1 MKDMV
6 GNMFC
11 MTTDSGTEHKIRT
24 SKVKVSTLF
33 PWWVSNGQVAP
44 FATDLG
50 IQLEEDSGDA
60 IQDVEIDFTH
70 MFGIRGSMRLMD
82 TVQKELLKCFN
93 EWSTAKGFLNVLCLN
108 FGNPDSLK

>member
-1 MKDMV
+1 MEQKQ
-6 GNMFC
+6 
-11 MTTDSGTEHKIRT
+11 KIRT

-60 IQDVEIDFTH
+60 IQDVEVDFTH
-70 MFGIRGSMRLMD
+70 MFGIRGTMHLMD
-82 TVQKELLKCFN
+82 KIQK
-93 EWSTAKGFLNVLCLN
+93 
-108 FGNPDSLK
+108 

>member
-1 MKDMV
+1 MV
-6 GNMFC
+6 GKQFRRAI
-11 MTTDSGTEHKIRT
+11 DSGAEKHIRT

-60 IQDVEIDFTH
+60 IQDVEIDFAH
-70 MFGIRGSMRLMD
+70 MFGIRGTIRLKYKNNCSNALMND
-82 TVQKELLKCFN
+82 RLQRDF
-93 EWSTAKGFLNVLCLN
+93 
-108 FGNPDSLK
+108 

>member
-1 MKDMV
+1 MAP
-6 GNMFC
+6 C
-11 MTTDSGTEHKIRT
+11 ERYCWEHVLHDHRQWNRTQIRT

-33 PWWVSNGQVAP
+33 PRWVSNGQVAP

-70 MFGIRGSMRLMD
+70 MFGIRGTMHLMD
-82 TVQKELLKCFN
+82 KVQK
-93 EWSTAKGFLNVLCLN
+93 
-108 FGNPDSLK
+108 